1 MTILYKKGDGVEG
14 EVLVAFFR
22 KMKGLSVIVGSGRH
36 RQQKV
41 ILIGTP
47 ARCFINK
54 EVRSME
60 KEEGG
65 KK

>member
-22 KMKGLSVIVGSGRH
+22 KMKGHSVIVGSGRH

-47 ARCFINK
+47 AGCFINK
-54 EVRSME
+54 EIRSME
-60 KEEGG
+60 RREIREK
-65 KK
+65 